1 MRKGHRPLEVTFLP
15 HRADAYE
22 VTPNA
27 PTQTLLLKR
36 SYSNT
41 PTQTLLLK
49 RSHTN
54 APTLTAASYLNFSGT
69 AQSVRCHD
77 RKATMP
83 TTSLPP
89 TRTIGFVLD
98 VSAASLRPPPRESA
112 PHVTR
117 ERHARKLVAAVS
129 RLLDYHKT
137 CSHCQLSWSYRFF
150 DSETQ
155 ASPSAFGKDEGR
167 ETSEEELEVFRR
179 QVGIH
184 TKTASVGAASMYAI
198 KYHEITTNL
207 EDGLT
212 DFSLCLPGLDDNK
225 IETDQSDNMRTTLSH
240 CTGGHPFQP
249 LLYVLTAAPDSMKA
263 LSACHGASAFLQTK
277 YSRNV
282 ADAPTPQDMRS
293 MISNIRSSVGSS
305 KRVAHTDPFIKTA
318 AAMESQDIGLVW
330 VDTRPALPGV
340 FSRERAS
347 IITAFCAWLETVSTS
362 ASFIDM
368 HTLLLDERVMPVE
381 SHIAQ
386 IHPDAQ
392 RNTCEVDGSQA
403 VKEAESVE
411 WNIADVLTTTS
422 SAGFT
427 TKSPPKDRARDP
439 GSSSNPLLV
448 RQSSMYPH
456 GSSTSS
462 LVRYFRAQ
470 LSTNFSQDSIGEPHE
485 QPKASTTQSP
495 HVVIILRGIMP
506 DSKNCEELYNL
517 RAFESSAQVLRPL
530 RYNSKSK
537 DIDGRIWAEHFGDV
551 MTHLLHT
558 SKGLFA
564 DVGMRGPGSSKTVQT
579 LHSVLIRPLN
589 SFTASVRKVTLNVA
603 VPRTPC
609 TDFAAETNV
618 FGDTQGSLL
627 LPDLPGCLERK
638 DLPENNNDRA
648 TWLRKT
654 RLCEDVPQRLTA
666 DTNERCIPPSSSFG
680 TPNLREAPFR
690 VRERALQ
697 RDDLARSKPLR
708 SQERN
713 SESQPQESGNNND
726 AFRSVGDSVERKPN
740 PIEKFD
746 NVQHGVTRTGAS
758 PRQCQTQ
765 LTPLFEIESEA
776 ERDQDTEL
784 SDLDVE
790 TFAPN
795 RQSVPGTT
803 RRNSTLEHIPKSDA
817 NSEKPLPCNTPLT
830 MPFTE
835 GPTTAK
841 TPLAAPSVACTS
853 RGPTGSSSHCPGK
866 TDEIK
871 AVPLS
876 TVPELKDYNSE
887 NDLDQANHAVS
898 EAAASFQ
905 LNMKRLSE
913 HAVHP
918 EQCVLSSLHNLEAIA
933 RVLSAGGGIKTIEKT
948 IIDGNI
954 VKDSEVMDALD
965 ATQRACRKIET
976 AAASEALGPEIWLP
990 IIKGYGQVVWQIV
1003 DYAYTRQHQNSTGHR
1018 KGVRHFAER
1027 SLSVLSCLQMI
1038 GAAMATWTEP
1048 HSLFVK
1054 TFTYFLGDVLA
1065 QFTKG
1070 ADADQFERVVRKIFT
1085 KLDLEGPTALPEHVH
1100 RSSPPQSSLSTCR
1113 QTDRTTRQSSYQQ
1126 LVRASS
1132 DKCEQ
1137 SSEKNAAHNPRR
1149 SARRALTFE
1158 NEHVGEKRSVE
1169 SFLGGEHFKKQQ
1181 KGPSIKKHKKIIAD
1195 ARTRK
1200 PLIPPARRTQIS
1212 TKTVELLTTK
1222 RARRDS
1228 PGAAS
1233 SRTLHKDNLAKPN
1246 NRGHPDSRPIAAA
1259 RPALRRSPRKN
1270 QTPQPDKTAA
1280 TTTPSPQAC
1289 APKRR
1294 TSPRH
1299 TQTPKSSS
1307 TSSKTGITAVAQT
1320 TPTRTKRSKK
1330 EAVPDWS
1337 LLHVG
1342 RLTRRGAKRLADMSA
1357 ATGHIIG

>member
-1 MRKGHRPLEVTFLP
+1 
-15 HRADAYE
+15 
-22 VTPNA
+22 
-27 PTQTLLLKR
+27 
-36 SYSNT
+36 
-41 PTQTLLLK
+41 
-49 RSHTN
+49 
-54 APTLTAASYLNFSGT
+54 
-69 AQSVRCHD
+69 
-77 RKATMP
+77 MP

-155 ASPSAFGKDEGR
+155 ASPSAFRKDEAR

-179 QVGIH
+179 QVAIH

-212 DFSLCLPGLDDNK
+212 DFSLCLPDLDDNK
-225 IETDQSDNMRTTLSH
+225 IETDQCDNLRTTLSD

-249 LLYVLTAAPDSMKA
+249 LLYILTAAPDSMKA
-263 LSACHGASAFLQTK
+263 LSACHGASAFLQPK
-277 YSRNV
+277 HSRNV

-368 HTLLLDERVMPVE
+368 HSLLLDERVMPVE

-392 RNTCEVDGSQA
+392 RNTCQVDGAQV

-427 TKSPPKDRARDP
+427 TISPPNDQARDP

-485 QPKASTTQSP
+485 QQKPSTTQSP

-506 DSKNCEELYNL
+506 DSKNYEELYNL

-530 RYNSKSK
+530 RYNSRSK
-537 DIDGRIWAEHFGDV
+537 DVDGRVWAEHFGDV

-564 DVGMRGPGSSKTVQT
+564 DVGMRGPGSSKPVQT

-603 VPRTPC
+603 VPRIPF
-609 TDFAAETNV
+609 TDFAAEANV

-627 LPDLPGCLERK
+627 LPDLPRSLERK
-638 DLPENNNDRA
+638 GLPEHNNDRSK
-648 TWLRKT
+648 WLRKT
-654 RLCEDVPQRLTA
+654 HLCEDVSFLPQRLTA
-666 DTNERCIPPSSSFG
+666 DTNERFIPPSLSFG
-680 TPNLREAPFR
+680 TPNLQEAPFR
-690 VRERALQ
+690 VRESALQ

-726 AFRSVGDSVERKPN
+726 AFRSVGDSVEPKPN

-746 NVQHGVTRTGAS
+746 NVQHGITRTCAS

-765 LTPLFEIESEA
+765 LTPLFEIESDA

-790 TFAPN
+790 TRALN
-795 RQSVPGTT
+795 RQSVLGTT
-803 RRNSTLEHIPKSDA
+803 RRNSTLEHIPKSDL
-817 NSEKPLPCNTPLT
+817 NSEKPLPSNTPLIL
-830 MPFTE
+830 PFTE
-835 GPTTAK
+835 EPKTTK
-841 TPLAAPSVACTS
+841 TPLAAPSAACTS
-853 RGPTGSSSHCPGK
+853 RGPTGSSSHYPGK
-866 TDEIK
+866 TDESK
-871 AVPLS
+871 AVPPG
-876 TVPELKDYNSE
+876 TVPELKAYNSE
-887 NDLDQANHAVS
+887 NELDQANHAVS

-918 EQCVLSSLHNLEAIA
+918 EQYVFSSLRNLEAIA
-933 RVLSAGGGIKTIEKT
+933 RVLSAGGRIKTIERT
-948 IIDGNI
+948 IIDGNMG
-954 VKDSEVMDALD
+954 KDSEVIDALD

-990 IIKGYGQVVWQIV
+990 IINGFGQVVWQIV
-1003 DYAYTRQHQNSTGHR
+1003 DYAYTRQHKTSSGHR
-1018 KGVRHFAER
+1018 KVVRHFAER

-1038 GAAMATWTEP
+1038 GAAMATWTES

-1054 TFTYFLGDVLA
+1054 TFTYFLGDVIA
-1065 QFTKG
+1065 QFARG
-1070 ADADQFERVVRKIFT
+1070 ADADLFERVVRKIFA
-1085 KLDLEGPTALPEHVH
+1085 KLDREGPTALPDHVH
-1100 RSSPPQSSLSTCR
+1100 RSSPPQSSWSTCR
-1113 QTDRTTRQSSYQQ
+1113 QTYRTTRQSSYQQ

-1137 SSEKNAAHNPRR
+1137 SSEKNSAHNPRR

-1181 KGPSIKKHKKIIAD
+1181 KGPPIKKHKKIVAD
-1195 ARTRK
+1195 ARARK
-1200 PLIPPARRTQIS
+1200 PLISSARRTQIS
-1212 TKTVELLTTK
+1212 MKTVELLTTK
-1222 RARRDS
+1222 RTQRDS
-1228 PGAAS
+1228 AAAAG
-1233 SRTLHKDNLAKPN
+1233 SRTLHKDDLAKPS
-1246 NRGHPDSRPIAAA
+1246 NRGHPDSRPVAAA
-1259 RPALRRSPRKN
+1259 RPALRRSPRKK
-1270 QTPQPDKTAA
+1270 QTPQPDKTVA

-1307 TSSKTGITAVAQT
+1307 TSSKTGITAVAPA
-1320 TPTRTKRSKK
+1320 TPTRTKRSQK
-1330 EAVPDWS
+1330 EAVPDWT

-1342 RLTRRGAKRLADMSA
+1342 RLTRRGAKRLADVHEQGGIPQSPF
-1357 ATGHIIG
+1357 